1 MKIRYKFL
9 HKGLKSE
16 NGGTKWEK
24 GVWKHQDGELKLC
37 GNGFHCSIEP
47 YDAFSYVQGEL
58 LAKVEVKGKHLSDDN
73 KECWSDM
80 RVVKTY
86 KWTKKDSLKLAIFSA
101 ELVLPNFEK
110 EYPDDDRP
118 RKAIEAAKKVL
129 FHDTEKN
136 RSSARSAWSS
146 AGSSAWSA
154 GSAWSAARSAGS
166 AAWSAAWSAGS
177 AARSAARSAWSAW
190 SAWSSARSAGSA
202 AWSAAW
208 SAGSAAIKK
217 IQNYF
222 TKLVKELKE
231 I

>member
-154 GSAWSAARSAGS
+154 ARSAGS
-166 AAWSAAWSAGS
+166 AAWSAWSS
-177 AARSAARSAWSAW
+177 ARSAARSAWSSAGSSAW
-190 SAWSSARSAGSA
+190 SAAGSA
-202 AWSAAW
+202 WSAW
-208 SAGSAAIKK
+208 SAGSAGIKK